1 MKVSAAEAVAAIE
14 AIERHRLSI
23 DYSEYPPR
31 GYRVSGPGDWD
42 SPREGR
48 RRWKTVIEA
57 VAAWCLRNRH
67 GWPVT
72 AAEAEET
79 P

>member
-1 MKVSAAEAVAAIE
+1 MTVSAAEAVAAIE
-14 AIERHRLSI
+14 AIERYGLSVVFTGT
-23 DYSEYPPR
+23 R
-31 GYRVSGPGDWD
+31 H
-42 SPREGR
+42 
-48 RRWKTVIEA
+48 EA
-57 VAAWCLRNRH
+57 RDMVGTKFAIGATPVESVAMWMELYTIR